1 MKGMVFIKALIFSYL
16 QRVKEM
22 NKASKMVVL
31 SAVGCVI
38 MIISL
43 FCGGMRFSFDVVYNG
58 EKVARIDNIS
68 VYREANKL
76 AKQAVA
82 ADDMSDFELTAPTFV
97 PVLTFRNDGSTAEQL
112 TSSILANSSEALS
125 GFVVCVD
132 GEKKFYVTDKSL
144 VERVIKEHCAE
155 YNIEGFECT
164 SRLLNNL
171 TYNNAYL
178 DDSAVATEQE
188 IVNCIQGLEVITT
201 VNKTSTY
208 SVPYETVTTRTS
220 SKRTGYIAVTTAG
233 VEGVNQK
240 EEIITYVNG
249 VETSCEIVSD
259 TVITEPVSEV
269 RVVGTGKSSYS
280 TVIHNASTK
289 GYVWP
294 LAVKGVITSYW
305 GDGRNHKGLD
315 IAAPAGTE
323 ILAAQAGTV
332 TFAGWNNDYG
342 YNVIIDHGNGV
353 QTRYAHS
360 RKLHVKKG
368 DKVSQGQFIA
378 EVGTTGQSTGNH
390 VHFEVIING
399 TRYNPAPYL
408 GI

>member
-1 MKGMVFIKALIFSYL
+1 MKGMVFIKAHIFSCL
-16 QRVKEM
+16 ERVRKM
-22 NKASKMVVL
+22 SKTSKMIAL

-38 MIISL
+38 MIVSL
-43 FCGGMRFSFDVVYNG
+43 FCGGMGFSFDVVYNG
-58 EKVARIDNIS
+58 ETVARISSIS
-68 VYREANKL
+68 VYRQATKL
-76 AKQAVA
+76 AKDSVVGS
-82 ADDMSDFELTAPTFV
+82 DSSDFELTAPRLI
-97 PVLTFRNDGSTAEQL
+97 PVLTFKNNGSSAEEL
-112 TSSILANSSEALS
+112 TSSILKNSTDALS
-125 GFVVCVD
+125 GYSVQVD
-132 GEKKFYVTDKSL
+132 GEKKFYVADKSV
-144 VERVIKEHCAE
+144 VENIINKYCSK
-155 YNIEGFECT
+155 YDIEGLECT
-164 SRLLNNL
+164 SHLLKEL
-171 TYNNAYL
+171 TYTETYI

-188 IVNCIQGLEVITT
+188 ITNCIQGLEVVTT
-201 VNKTSTY
+201 ANKISTY
-208 SVPYETVTTRTS
+208 TVPYETVTTRTS
-220 SKRTGYIAVTTAG
+220 SKRAGYVAVTTAG
-233 VEGVNQK
+233 VKGVNQK

-249 VETSCEIVSD
+249 VQTSCQTVSD
-259 TVITEPVSEV
+259 TVVSKPVNEV

-280 TVIHNASTK
+280 TVVHNASTK

-332 TFAGWNNDYG
+332 VSAGWNGDYG
-342 YNVIIDHGNGV
+342 YNVVIDHGNGV

-399 TRYNPAPYL
+399 VRYNPAPYL

>member
-1 MKGMVFIKALIFSYL
+1 MRIFSYL
-16 QRVKEM
+16 ERVKEM
-22 NKASKMVVL
+22 NKTSKMIAL
-31 SAVGCVI
+31 SVIGCVI
-38 MIISL
+38 MLISL
-43 FCGGMRFSFDVVYNG
+43 FCGGMGFSYDVIYNG
-58 EKVARIDNIS
+58 EKVARISSIS
-68 VYREANKL
+68 VYRQATEL
-76 AKQAVA
+76 AKASVA
-82 ADDMSDFELTAPTFV
+82 GSDASDFELTTPFFC
-97 PVLTFRNDGSTAEQL
+97 PVLTFGNNCSTAEEL
-112 TSSILANSSEALS
+112 IASILENSTAAIKGYE
-125 GFVVCVD
+125 VCVD
-132 GEKKFYVTDKSL
+132 GENKFYVTDKNA
-144 VERVIKEHCAE
+144 VENIIKKHCSE
-155 YNIEGFECT
+155 YDIEGLECT
-164 SRLLNNL
+164 SHLLKNL
-171 TYNNAYL
+171 TYNNVYL

-188 IVNCIQGLEVITT
+188 IADCIHGLEVVTT

-249 VETSCEIVSD
+249 VETSCQLISD
-259 TVITEPVSEV
+259 TVISEPVNEV

-305 GDGRNHKGLD
+305 GDGRNHKGID

-332 TFAGWNNDYG
+332 TYAGWNNDYG

-399 TRYNPAPYL
+399 VRRNPAPYL